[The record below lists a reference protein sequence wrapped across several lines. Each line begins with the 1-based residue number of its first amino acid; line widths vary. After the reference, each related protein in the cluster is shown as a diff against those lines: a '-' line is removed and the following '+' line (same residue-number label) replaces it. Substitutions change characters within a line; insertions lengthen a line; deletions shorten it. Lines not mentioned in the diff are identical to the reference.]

1 MNYKSNAKYQAY
13 IDEAGNNLKSKLQA
27 GLEFIHWDK
36 YINRNSKVFVKP
48 NFTFPYYQEGVTTS
62 PEFLRCLL
70 ELLKSKAARVIIGE
84 SDGGNHSFTAED
96 SFEGHHMHEICR
108 ETGAELVNLSKL
120 PVQTVESDVL
130 DKKVRVQL
138 PKLLLEEVDCFISV
152 PVLKI
157 HVMTT
162 VSLSLKNLW
171 GCVPDTMRCLQHQNL
186 IYKLSLIAERV
197 KPRMVV
203 IDGTYALNKH
213 GPMYG
218 EAVKSNLVM
227 VADNP
232 VAADALGARILGFSP
247 EEIKSIVV
255 AEKAGLGSMRA
266 DDVAT
271 NQDWQKYKK
280 QFKIEKTVIDRFSAL
295 LFYSDA
301 LARLIM
307 DSPLTS
313 LIYKVARMLRTR
325 AEREVASQLGSKRK
339 TLGPY

>member
-1 MNYKSNAKYQAY
+1 MNSHSNTKYRAY
-13 IDEAGNNLKSKLQA
+13 LDELRGDLKVTLQK
-27 GLEFIHWDK
+27 GLEFINWDK
-36 YINRNSKVFVKP
+36 YVDKNSRVFVKP
-48 NFTFPYYQEGVTTS
+48 NFTFPYYEKGVTTS

-70 ELLKSKAARVIIGE
+70 ELLKSKADRVIVGE
-84 SDGGNHSFTAED
+84 SDGGNRSFTAED
-96 SFEGHHMHEICR
+96 SFEGHNMYEICR
-108 ETGAELVNLSKL
+108 ETGVELVNLSKL
-120 PVQTVESDVL
+120 PAQTIESKVL
-130 DKKVRVQL
+130 GKKVRVQL
-138 PKLLLEEVDCFISV
+138 PKLLLEETDCFISV
-152 PVLKI
+152 PTLKV

-186 IYKLSLIAERV
+186 IYKLSLIAERL
-197 KPRMVV
+197 KPKMVV
-203 IDGTYALNKH
+203 IDGTYALDKH

-247 EEIKSIVV
+247 QGIKSIVV

-266 DDVAT
+266 EDVAT
-271 NQDWQKYKK
+271 NQDWQRYKR
-280 QFKIEKTVIDRFSAL
+280 QFKIEKTIIDRFSVL

-301 LARLIM
+301 FTRLVM

-313 LIYKVARMLRTR
+313 LIYKVAGLLKTK
-325 AEREVASQLGSKRK
+325 AEREVASQIGKRRM
-339 TLGPY
+339 LGPY